1 MLKHKTALFSSTLRS
16 KMRAITVTL
25 SSASASA
32 SSSVLLVVAVALLLL
47 SLSSFLLLLSSA
59 SASASASPLQILV
72 KVFDQP
78 RFKPYNSTL
87 DAYITLKLY
96 HNHSTLL
103 VNKET

>member
-1 MLKHKTALFSSTLRS
+1 MTCLIAIFAKFSKKEMQQAPMELVAFISSTLRS

-25 SSASASA
+25 SSASPSA
-32 SSSVLLVVAVALLLL
+32 
-47 SLSSFLLLLSSA
+47 
-59 SASASASPLQILV
+59 LQILV

-78 RFKPYNSTL
+78 RFKPYISTL
-87 DAYITLKLY
+87 DAYITLQLY

>member
-1 MLKHKTALFSSTLRS
+1 MSIERLSIFIPFYWLKYRGPLHSHRVSQDTYSVMAPITIFSSTIRS
-16 KMRAITVTL
+16 IMRAITVIL
-25 SSASASA
+25 SSA
-32 SSSVLLVVAVALLLL
+32 
-47 SLSSFLLLLSSA
+47 
-59 SASASASPLQILV
+59 LQILV

>member
-1 MLKHKTALFSSTLRS
+1 MLIENYAADDDIYEHCNKETYGSIYSHISLFYHIFSSTIRS
-16 KMRAITVTL
+16 IMRAITVTL
-25 SSASASA
+25 SSASA
-32 SSSVLLVVAVALLLL
+32 
-47 SLSSFLLLLSSA
+47 
-59 SASASASPLQILV
+59 LQILV